1 MVAPKDKPEILNV
14 RTAARSQHFHIE
26 AVELR
31 FSNGNERVF
40 ERLAGTPAAGTV
52 IIVAVP
58 RPGTVLLVR
67 EYAVGLDRYELS
79 LPMGRREPGE
89 TVLATANRELAEET
103 GYCAAHLERLH
114 TLSLAPSILGYQAEI
129 VLALDLSPAALQGD
143 EAEVPEVLEWPLR
156 KLDHVIES
164 GEITEA
170 RTLAAL
176 FLARDRLEH
185 RPRRKRRAVRVDV

>member
-1 MVAPKDKPEILNV
+1 MQDTRIKPKILNV

-40 ERLAGTPAAGTV
+40 ERLAGTPTAGTV

-58 RPGTVLLVR
+58 RPETVLLVR
-67 EYAVGLDRYELS
+67 EYAVGLDRYELT
-79 LPMGRREPGE
+79 LPMGRLEAGE
-89 TVLATANRELAEET
+89 TVLQTANRELAEET
-103 GYCAAHLERLH
+103 GYTAARIEGLH
-114 TLSLAPSILGYQAEI
+114 TLSLAPGILGYQAQI
-129 VLALDLSPAALQGD
+129 VLARDLQPQALPGD

-156 KLDHVIES
+156 KLIEVTHS

-176 FLARDRLEH
+176 FIARDYL
-185 RPRRKRRAVRVDV
+185 RRRR

>member
-1 MVAPKDKPEILNV
+1 MRTLKDKPQILNV

-31 FSNGNERVF
+31 FSNGNECVF
-40 ERLAGTPAAGTV
+40 ERLAGTPMASTV
-52 IIVAVP
+52 IIVAIP

-79 LPMGRREPGE
+79 LPMGRMEPGE
-89 TVLATANRELAEET
+89 TVLETANRELAEET
-103 GYCAAHLERLH
+103 GYRASQVERLH
-114 TLSLAPSILGYQAEI
+114 TLSLAPGILGYQAEI
-129 VLALDLSPAALQGD
+129 VLARNLEPAVLQGD

-156 KLDHVIES
+156 KLEQIIRT

-176 FLARDRLEH
+176 FLARDRMKAE
-185 RPRRKRRAVRVDV
+185 RNAAPRAVGSRL

>member
-1 MVAPKDKPEILNV
+1 MIVRALKDKPQILNV

-31 FSNGNERVF
+31 FSNGNECVF
-40 ERLAGTPAAGTV
+40 ERLAGTPTASTV
-52 IIVAVP
+52 VIVAVP

-79 LPMGRREPGE
+79 LPMGRMEPGE
-89 TVLATANRELAEET
+89 TVLETANRELSEET
-103 GYCAAHLERLH
+103 GYRASQLERLH
-114 TLSLAPSILGYQAEI
+114 TLSLAPGILGYQAEI
-129 VLALDLSPAALQGD
+129 VLARNLEPAVLEGD
-143 EAEVPEVLEWPLR
+143 EVEVPEVLEWPLR
-156 KLDHVIES
+156 KLEEIVAT

-176 FLARDRLEH
+176 FLARDRMRRR
-185 RPRRKRRAVRVDV
+185 RP